1 MIAQIANRPV
11 LRIAMVH
18 LISKKRQTAVAML
31 GVMFGITVFIF
42 QAGLIT
48 GLQIF
53 MLDKIVNNSPH
64 VHLYNEPEKNPPS
77 ILSKIYH
84 EDNQMVVVRNQKQK
98 EIDKKIRN
106 SSGIMEIIKKMPGV
120 IGVAPNVA
128 TQAIVKAGVKQIPV
142 TISGVEIEKEDA
154 LFNIHK
160 DQIAGDIRRLDII
173 NNGVILGKGVADKL
187 GATIDDIITV
197 STTLSTIDMKVV
209 SITSTGIT
217 SIDDNRA
224 MVNLRIAQKLM
235 NRDKLYITDI
245 NLKLKDVDKADE
257 MSGDLSRLFGLKAQ
271 SWKEANANVFSVFK
285 IQNIATYL
293 VITSILIVA
302 GFGIF
307 NILMMMIY
315 EKMTDIAVLK
325 SIGYKNRDIRNI
337 FMVEAI
343 VIGFTGGLLGLAHG
357 WLASYV
363 ASKIEVKLAGLVTLD
378 HLSINFDPMFYLAG
392 FAFAIVTTALA
403 GYFPAL
409 KASKV
414 DPVDIIR
421 GH

>member
-84 EDNQMVVVRNQKQK
+84 ADNQMVVVRNQKQK

-257 MSGDLSRLFGLKAQ
+257 MSGDLTRLFGLKAQ

>member
-18 LISKKRQTAVAML
+18 LVSKKRQTAVAML

-84 EDNQMVVVRNQKQK
+84 ADDQMVVVRNQKQK

-257 MSGDLSRLFGLKAQ
+257 MSGDLTRLFGLKAQ